1 MGILANNLRFLRL
14 REGLSQQAL
23 ADSINLKRGN
33 IASYE
38 KGIAEPSIEKLLRIS
53 KRFKIDVDQLIQTD
67 LAQESSKSAEIEESV
82 QLTEEERLS
91 RMQLILTQSQQMGIA
106 VEGFV
111 AYSAVRKNP
120 NLEELLIDY
129 QRITT
134 LAQQAIEMIQELY
147 TLALIKGSD

>member
-1 MGILANNLRFLRL
+1 
-14 REGLSQQAL
+14 
-23 ADSINLKRGN
+23 
-33 IASYE
+33 
-38 KGIAEPSIEKLLRIS
+38 
-53 KRFKIDVDQLIQTD
+53 
-67 LAQESSKSAEIEESV
+67 
-82 QLTEEERLS
+82 S

-147 TLALIKGSD
+147 TLALIKVSD